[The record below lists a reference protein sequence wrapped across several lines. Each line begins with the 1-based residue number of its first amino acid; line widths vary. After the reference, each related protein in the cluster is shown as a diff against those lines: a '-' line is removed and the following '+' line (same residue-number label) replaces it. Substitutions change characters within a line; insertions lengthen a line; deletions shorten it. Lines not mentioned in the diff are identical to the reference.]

1 MLQKIFVA
9 ALACAGF
16 LTSSSQ
22 VASAAVDTVTASST
36 ADDQE
41 KKPSLT
47 ITGSADTYYKYDFAK
62 TKANT
67 FTSFTGS
74 QNSFALGMASIKL
87 EHTGEKTDVVLDL
100 GFGPRAKEFS
110 YNDNGITQAI

>member
-1 MLQKIFVA
+1 MLQKFFVA
-9 ALACAGF
+9 AFACAGF

-22 VASAAVDTVTASST
+22 VASVRVDSVSVTSV

-41 KKPSLT
+41 KKSSLT
-47 ITGSADTYYKYDFAK
+47 ITGSADAYYKYDFAK

-87 EHTGEKTDVVLDL
+87 EHDGEKTGVVLDL
-100 GFGPRAKEFS
+100 G
-110 YNDNGITQAI
+110 